1 MKRINILWSLFSGV
15 IVLTILILIC
25 EVILAQWSSVNEP
38 VHSVFE
44 TLGLFASILLA
55 IILLQQIDRQKRNSY
70 YVIISSGLIAMGILD
85 GFHAI
90 THAGNTFVWLHSMS
104 VLMGGILFA
113 LIALPLGEIPKQ
125 KVWRIPVFIAT
136 VSIAIG
142 IFSMFSDALPIMI
155 RNGNFTLTAT
165 IINVVG
171 GGLFVLAGVSFL
183 VRLWNNRNTLEIL
196 LVFFC
201 LLVGSSA
208 LLFPFGQA
216 WSAEWWMWHF
226 LRLIAYFILLGYV
239 LIIFVE
245 NTRITFKLMEDLRIT
260 SSYARNLIEASLD
273 PLVTIGK
280 DGKIT
285 DVNEATVNITGYS
298 RDSLIGT
305 DFSDY
310 YLEPEKAREG
320 YLQVF
325 EKGFVKDYPL
335 TIQHKS
341 SRLTHVSYNAS
352 VYKDIEGKVI
362 GVFAA
367 ARDITEIKKA
377 EEVSNLQNWLKT
389 GYARLSNSM
398 AGNIDMALFA
408 SGVIT
413 ELCKYLD
420 AKIGAFYILRKN
432 SDRPEFRLT
441 GSYAYTRRKNLSDV
455 FQPGEGMIGQ
465 AAFEK
470 QQILIKNVPEDYI
483 RITSGLGETVP
494 RFICITPV
502 IHENEVTAVIEIGTL
517 EEITDLKLEYLKE
530 CTTSIA
536 ITLATLKSR
545 EELDNELLRS
555 KELAEELQRQQEELK
570 ASNEELEEQT
580 QLLRQSDERMKTQQ
594 EELRVA
600 NEELEEKNNSLQIQK
615 NELTGTRDEL
625 EIQADELA
633 IASKY
638 KSEFLANMSHE
649 LRTPLNSLLILSKV
663 LADNKKANLTKD
675 QVESANIIYRSGND
689 LLSLINEI
697 LDLSKIEA
705 GQMEVNIEKSDIRKI
720 ADRIISDFQ
729 HVVEEKG
736 LKLNIEI
743 DKKAPEFIESD
754 IKRLEQIIRNLI
766 SNAIKFTRK
775 GSVTICFKRP
785 APDVRLFRSGLSPD
799 NCFAVSVTDTGIG
812 IPAEKQKIIFE
823 AFQQADGGTSRQ
835 YGGTGLG
842 LSISRELATMLGGE
856 IQLFSEPGKGSEF
869 TVYLPIKPSGVITGM
884 VDKQHS
890 DNYPKKLSLKTHS
903 KLLPGSVSDDREVLK
918 EKNSNSILIIEDDRD
933 FAKLL
938 YDQSHEKG
946 FKVLVALTGEEG
958 IKLADEFIPAAVIL
972 DLHLPGISGWDV
984 LDILKDSPSTRHIP
998 VHIMSVDDP
1007 TIEVFRKG
1015 AIGYLVKPPRKE
1027 ELDGAFNKI
1036 EEMIS
1041 RPIKELLVVEDNK
1054 NACDAIVKLI
1064 GNGDVHSKTVS
1075 SGKNAIKELK
1085 ARKYDCMIMD
1095 LGLPDMTGFELLEKL
1110 RESETNIPPVIVY
1123 TGKDLTLSEEMSLR
1137 EYAESIIIKGVKSEE
1152 RLLDEA
1158 SLFLHR
1164 MVEKFPEQ
1172 KKKMILNLHDSDTMF
1187 RDKKVLIVDDDMRNV
1202 FALSKVLSDKG
1213 LKTLKAEDGMKALDI
1228 LNKEPGIDLVIM
1240 DIMMPEM
1247 DGYETMKRIREQKKF
1262 AHLPIIALTA
1272 KAMKKDYEQCMASGA
1287 NDYMSKPV
1295 DTNRLISMLRI
1306 WLYR

>member
-1 MKRINILWSLFSGV
+1 MFSIFQMRKINKADTFMYEKCTVPLEILSTVSENFEMAASNIAYCLYEKDTADYFKLSQEADKELENHIVEYGKIVSSTEDVRLYNEILLRWDDYKRYFQTLQDFVKTSRFEEGLALRETDNNKTRRAFRTSIQQMIDYKTEYAKGISQNNSFLQQRTAITIY
-15 IVLTILILIC
+15 IVLA
-25 EVILAQWSSVNEP
+25 VGILA
-38 VHSVFE
+38 
-44 TLGLFASILLA
+44 TLVIGIWITGTVRTSLYKLITVTKSITEGNLENK
-55 IILLQQIDRQKRNSY
+55 ID
-70 YVIISSGLIAMGILD
+70 ISSRD
-85 GFHAI
+85 
-90 THAGNTFVWLHSMS
+90 
-104 VLMGGILFA
+104 
-113 LIALPLGEIPKQ
+113 EI
-125 KVWRIPVFIAT
+125 
-136 VSIAIG
+136 G
-142 IFSMFSDALPIMI
+142 
-155 RNGNFTLTAT
+155 
-165 IINVVG
+165 
-171 GGLFVLAGVSFL
+171 VLAGSVNTMQTFL
-183 VRLWNNRNTLEIL
+183 RNSRDE
-196 LVFFC
+196 
-201 LLVGSSA
+201 SA
-208 LLFPFGQA
+208 LQD
-216 WSAEWWMWHF
+216 WM
-226 LRLIAYFILLGYV
+226 
-239 LIIFVE
+239 
-245 NTRITFKLMEDLRIT
+245 K
-260 SSYARNLIEASLD
+260 
-273 PLVTIGK
+273 
-280 DGKIT
+280 
-285 DVNEATVNITGYS
+285 TGYS
-298 RDSLIGT
+298 RLNDVM
-305 DFSDY
+305 
-310 YLEPEKAREG
+310 R
-320 YLQVF
+320 
-325 EKGFVKDYPL
+325 
-335 TIQHKS
+335 
-341 SRLTHVSYNAS
+341 
-352 VYKDIEGKVI
+352 
-362 GVFAA
+362 GVPDLNTFAFN
-367 ARDITEIKKA
+367 
-377 EEVSNLQNWLKT
+377 V
-389 GYARLSNSM
+389 
-398 AGNIDMALFA
+398 
-408 SGVIT
+408 VT
-413 ELCKYLD
+413 ELSTWLN
-420 AKIGAFYILRKN
+420 AKIGAFYILSKE
-432 SDRPEFRLT
+432 DGYEEYLLA
-441 GSYAYTRRKNLSDV
+441 GSYAYTKRKNLSNK
-455 FQPGEGMIGQ
+455 FESGEGLVGQ
-465 AAFEK
+465 AAREK
-470 QQILIKNVPEDYI
+470 QQILLRNVPDDYI
-483 RITSGLGETVP
+483 RITSGLGEAIP
-494 RFICITPV
+494 KFICITPV
-502 IHENEVTAVIEIGTL
+502 VHENEVTAVLEIGTL
-517 EEITDLKLEYLKE
+517 EDMTDLQLEFLKQS
-530 CTTSIA
+530 TVSIG

-545 EELDNELLRS
+545 VELDRELLRS
-555 KELAEELQRQQEELK
+555 KELAEELQTQQEELK

-615 NELTGTRDEL
+615 NELTETRDEL
-625 EIQADELA
+625 EIQAEELA
-633 IASKY
+633 IASRY

-675 QVESANIIYRSGND
+675 QVESANIIYRSGNE

-705 GQMEVNIEKSDIRKI
+705 GQMEVNIEKSNISKI
-720 ADRIISDFQ
+720 ADRIISDFK

-736 LKLNIEI
+736 LKLYVEI

-754 IKRLEQIIRNLI
+754 IKRLEQIIKNLT

-785 APDVRLFRSGLSPD
+785 APNVKLFRSGLSTD
-799 NCFAVSVTDTGIG
+799 NCLAVSVTDTGIG
-812 IPAEKQKIIFE
+812 IPHDKQKIIFE

-842 LSISRELATMLGGE
+842 LSISRELAAMLGGE
-856 IQLFSEPGKGSEF
+856 IQLFSETGKGSEF
-869 TVYLPIKPSGVITGM
+869 TVYLPVKPSDVKTGI

-890 DNYPKKLSLKTHS
+890 DDYPKKSSLKTHT
-903 KLLPGSVSDDREVLK
+903 KLLTGSVKDDREVLK
-918 EKNSNSILIIEDDRD
+918 EKNSNSILIIEDDSD

-958 IKLADEFIPAAVIL
+958 IKLANEYIPAAVIL

-984 LDILKDSPSTRHIP
+984 LEILKDNPSTRHIP

-1015 AIGYLVKPPRKE
+1015 AIGYLVKPPKKE
-1027 ELDGAFNKI
+1027 ELDKAYSKI

-1085 ARKYDCMIMD
+1085 SRKYDCVILD
-1095 LGLPDMTGFELLEKL
+1095 LGLPDMTGFELLKKL
-1110 RESETNIPPVIVY
+1110 RESEINIPPVIVY
-1123 TGKDLTLSEEMSLR
+1123 TGKDLTLSEEISLR

-1152 RLLDEA
+1152 RLLDET

-1213 LKTLKAEDGMKALDI
+1213 LKTIKAEDGMKALDI

-1272 KAMKKDYEQCMASGA
+1272 KAMKKDYEQCMAAGA